1 MNLVEF
7 ILSITLSVMVLGT
20 SVFTGAVFNA
30 QWKSISQEIE
40 SSQTA
45 RLVMQRM
52 LQEVRQANRINS
64 LSSQNLLSF
73 YNQTNNISYD
83 FWKNK
88 IRRKE
93 NLWTSYLTD
102 DGVVR
107 GISFSVLS
115 PKTVRISI
123 KTKVGIISSKA
134 MVRN

>member
-1 MNLVEF
+1 VNLVEF